1 MHEKTINHD
10 LLSLDNASFHR
21 SAKFKHKIQE
31 WLMND
36 VLVPYSPEFNI
47 IEILWK
53 KVQYEW
59 LPSEA
64 FKTFEDLSINIKNIL
79 NYCGEK
85 FTITFV

>member
-1 MHEKTINHD
+1 
-10 LLSLDNASFHR
+10 
-21 SAKFKHKIQE
+21 
-31 WLMND
+31 MND